1 MNINHQILFDRYEV
15 IKSLGTGSFSQVYLV
30 RHLSLEQER
39 ALKILPKESGLS
51 SSELLE
57 AKLLRSFD
65 HPAIPK
71 IFDIEQDESN
81 FYLVEEYING
91 ESLSYFLLHQQ
102 FISQGLFFNF
112 CEQLC
117 DIFIYLHT
125 FAPSPVIY
133 RDLKPEHIIVCQNQ
147 LKLIDFGVSSYV
159 SKTGNNFNHYG
170 NVDFSA
176 PECFT
181 ENTINE
187 TADIYSLGKLIEYLT
202 GYMDT
207 SFSHKFKQLIHKAT
221 SPDPAMRYETV
232 AQLSQEIKKIKEGI
246 SQQRLSKKIAV
257 IGSHRGCGTTHI
269 AISISCSLNKMGYSS
284 IYVDCVSGNL
294 LQNSMDLTDKI
305 AHKNG
310 FFYFK
315 SFCGTPLYRQGIS
328 VDFPENSI
336 LVYDYG
342 TDFSN
347 SDLSMMDQVLVVC
360 SGNFWNIH
368 NSINLITSLNNL
380 ISPVDYICN
389 LCSKSNEIALAKI
402 LGHHIYHFP
411 FDPDVFNHTNQKEK
425 LVLTLLDKGGT
436 LQSFF
441 RKKSLLWIHRK

>member
-1 MNINHQILFDRYEV
+1 
-15 IKSLGTGSFSQVYLV
+15 
-30 RHLSLEQER
+30 
-39 ALKILPKESGLS
+39 
-51 SSELLE
+51 
-57 AKLLRSFD
+57 
-65 HPAIPK
+65 
-71 IFDIEQDESN
+71 
-81 FYLVEEYING
+81 
-91 ESLSYFLLHQQ
+91 
-102 FISQGLFFNF
+102 
-112 CEQLC
+112 
-117 DIFIYLHT
+117 
-125 FAPSPVIY
+125 
-133 RDLKPEHIIVCQNQ
+133 
-147 LKLIDFGVSSYV
+147 
-159 SKTGNNFNHYG
+159 
-170 NVDFSA
+170 
-176 PECFT
+176 
-181 ENTINE
+181 
-187 TADIYSLGKLIEYLT
+187 
-202 GYMDT
+202 
-207 SFSHKFKQLIHKAT
+207 
-221 SPDPAMRYETV
+221 
-232 AQLSQEIKKIKEGI
+232 
-246 SQQRLSKKIAV
+246 
-257 IGSHRGCGTTHI
+257 
-269 AISISCSLNKMGYSS
+269 MGYSS

-389 LCSKSNEIALAKI
+389 LCSKNNEIALAKNSWSSY
-402 LGHHIYHFP
+402 LSFSF

>member
-1 MNINHQILFDRYEV
+1 MKPNIQFLFDKYEL
-15 IKSLGTGSFSQVYLV
+15 IKSLGSGSSGDVFLV
-30 RHLSLEQER
+30 RHVSMDQER
-39 ALKILPKESGLS
+39 ALKQIPKNSTFS
-51 SSELLE
+51 SSALSEARLLKSLE
-57 AKLLRSFD
+57 
-65 HPAIPK
+65 HPSIPH
-71 IFDIEQDESN
+71 IYDFEEDES
-81 FYLVEEYING
+81 FYYIVEEYIDG
-91 ESLSYFLLHQQ
+91 ETLDSFLLHQQ
-102 FISQGLFFNF
+102 LISPGLFFNI

-117 DIFIYLHT
+117 DVFIYLHSQI
-125 FAPSPVIY
+125 PVPVIY
-133 RDLKPEHIIVCQNQ
+133 RDLKPEHIIVCQDQ

-342 TDFSN
+342 TDFSD

-389 LCSKSNEIALAKI
+389 LCSKNNEIALAKI

-411 FDPDVFNHTNQKEK
+411 FDPDVFNHTSQKEK

>member
-81 FYLVEEYING
+81 FYLVEEYIDG

-147 LKLIDFGVSSYV
+147 LKLIDFGVSSL
-159 SKTGNNFNHYG
+159 S
-170 NVDFSA
+170 
-176 PECFT
+176 
-181 ENTINE
+181 
-187 TADIYSLGKLIEYLT
+187 
-202 GYMDT
+202 
-207 SFSHKFKQLIHKAT
+207 LIH
-221 SPDPAMRYETV
+221 
-232 AQLSQEIKKIKEGI
+232 I
-246 SQQRLSKKIAV
+246 
-257 IGSHRGCGTTHI
+257 
-269 AISISCSLNKMGYSS
+269 
-284 IYVDCVSGNL
+284 
-294 LQNSMDLTDKI
+294 
-305 AHKNG
+305 
-310 FFYFK
+310 
-315 SFCGTPLYRQGIS
+315 
-328 VDFPENSI
+328 
-336 LVYDYG
+336 
-342 TDFSN
+342 
-347 SDLSMMDQVLVVC
+347 
-360 SGNFWNIH
+360 
-368 NSINLITSLNNL
+368 
-380 ISPVDYICN
+380 
-389 LCSKSNEIALAKI
+389 
-402 LGHHIYHFP
+402 
-411 FDPDVFNHTNQKEK
+411 
-425 LVLTLLDKGGT
+425 
-436 LQSFF
+436 
-441 RKKSLLWIHRK
+441 